1 MVRSSSGCWCN
12 DLCMRTFAPDAIA
25 SLRFFGGS
33 LGAERHD
40 KRCCDKQAACHATK
54 LGGRS
59 MKHVWWWLVM
69 SIASV
74 IFSVSFSILF
84 VFGCTNNVF
93 FGGLFRWYVS
103 LEGRWFLWPED
114 RSFTFATPG
123 AKRFGDAPVHREWR
137 VAYTSKVG
145 WNNSLIVFRETAIC
159 NFITRSCSFAVWKV
173 WNEAWL
179 WRPCPSARAELPIAT
194 RQNRECGTGNDQQ
207 TSLIHHER
215 LRTFIAFSILC
226 YILLSIAM
234 SDASCFEHQ
243 ICWNSGCYKHCQDLS
258 QESLSH
264 KRSECTAAKWDLN
277 RLDRC
282 NLVQLS
288 AISFN
293 NSILVQDLA
302 VSGRHEP
309 QMSQNLD
316 LLFLKSGDK
325 GLSGMEVLQRENF
338 LRKYVSWT

>member
-1 MVRSSSGCWCN
+1 MIGDVDSISHLKRLFFYSIFVW
-12 DLCMRTFAPDAIA
+12 LHKQ
-25 SLRFFGGS
+25 RFF
-33 LGAERHD
+33 
-40 KRCCDKQAACHATK
+40 
-54 LGGRS
+54 
-59 MKHVWWWLVM
+59 LV
-69 SIASV
+69 
-74 IFSVSFSILF
+74 
-84 VFGCTNNVF
+84 
-93 FGGLFRWYVS
+93 LFRWYVL

-145 WNNSLIVFRETAIC
+145 WNDSLIIFRETAIC
-159 NFITRSCSFAVWKV
+159 DFITRSCSFAVWKV
-173 WNEAWL
+173 WNGARL

-207 TSLIHHER
+207 TSVNHKR
-215 LRTFIAFSILC
+215 LRTSIAFSILC

-234 SDASCFEHQ
+234 SDALFWAPDLLEFRLLQTLPGSK
-243 ICWNSGCYKHCQDLS
+243 SG
-258 QESLSH
+258 
-264 KRSECTAAKWDLN
+264 ECTAKWDLN

-302 VSGRHEP
+302 VIGRHEP
-309 QMSQNLD
+309 QVSQSLD

-325 GLSGMEVLQRENF
+325 GLSGVKVLQREYF